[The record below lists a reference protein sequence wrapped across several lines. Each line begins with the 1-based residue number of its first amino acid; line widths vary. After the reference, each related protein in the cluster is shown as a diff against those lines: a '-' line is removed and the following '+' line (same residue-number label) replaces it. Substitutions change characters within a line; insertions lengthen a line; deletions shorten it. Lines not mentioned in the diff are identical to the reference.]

1 MGRVWHISLCQ
12 AASDPLFPRHSFA
25 YLISQCAELTIFQA
39 AWWNRAGN
47 CSKLKL
53 SHFARRFSCGDTC
66 AQRQN
71 HSFAKGSETECL
83 TDWQDNSC
91 QNTTIPFP
99 CLLDQELDNCSAPA
113 IPAGLEEREKNQP
126 FNPQLHS
133 SETNLTNN
141 VNWQPLQY
149 RKQNTLIA

>member
-1 MGRVWHISLCQ
+1 M
-12 AASDPLFPRHSFA
+12 
-25 YLISQCAELTIFQA
+25 
-39 AWWNRAGN
+39 
-47 CSKLKL
+47 
-53 SHFARRFSCGDTC
+53 
-66 AQRQN
+66 
-71 HSFAKGSETECL
+71 
-83 TDWQDNSC
+83 
-91 QNTTIPFP
+91 
-99 CLLDQELDNCSAPA
+99 LDQELDNCSAPA